1 MKPAPIHYAFRQA
14 LVEAWAGG
22 AGLLL
27 PVGFFG
33 GTVVLVPFSLGD
45 SSALL
50 ATAGPGVL
58 WLALALSSLV
68 TLERVFQADLQD
80 GALDLWIQEDN
91 LISLIAAVK
100 ILAHFIVSGLPLVL
114 LTPLIGLMFQIP
126 AEATVTA
133 MAVYGLG
140 GLSFFL
146 WGGVAA
152 ALSASIAR
160 AGLLIV
166 DGYIHEHVRGLV
178 KVFVDQLIRSTVTE
192 AEHRRHSS
200 G

>member
-58 WLALALSSLV
+58 WLALALSS
-68 TLERVFQADLQD
+68 
-80 GALDLWIQEDN
+80 
-91 LISLIAAVK
+91 
-100 ILAHFIVSGLPLVL
+100 
-114 LTPLIGLMFQIP
+114 
-126 AEATVTA
+126 
-133 MAVYGLG
+133 
-140 GLSFFL
+140 
-146 WGGVAA
+146 
-152 ALSASIAR
+152 
-160 AGLLIV
+160 
-166 DGYIHEHVRGLV
+166 
-178 KVFVDQLIRSTVTE
+178 
-192 AEHRRHSS
+192 
-200 G
+200 